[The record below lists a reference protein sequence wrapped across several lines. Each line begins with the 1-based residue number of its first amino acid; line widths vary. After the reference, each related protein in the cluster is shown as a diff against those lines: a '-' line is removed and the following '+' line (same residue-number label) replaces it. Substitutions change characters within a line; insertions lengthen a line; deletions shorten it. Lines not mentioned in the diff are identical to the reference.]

1 MHVLVDYILGY
12 SGDPMECA
20 IRFLLF
26 VVIMNSIVNI
36 ACSLLG
42 GTRL

>member
-20 IRFLLF
+20 VRFMLF
-26 VVIMNSIVNI
+26 VLIMNSLMSVVS
-36 ACSLLG
+36 SLFRG
-42 GTRL
+42 ARL